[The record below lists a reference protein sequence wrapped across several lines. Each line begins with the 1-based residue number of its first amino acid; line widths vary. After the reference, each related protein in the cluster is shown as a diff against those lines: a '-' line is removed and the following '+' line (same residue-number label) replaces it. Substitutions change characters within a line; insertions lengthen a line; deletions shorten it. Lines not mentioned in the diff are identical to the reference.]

1 MRKIISLLITIMLVL
16 VSGCSYIL
24 PAEDKNASDK
34 GITYINL
41 SELISNA
48 KNNQTVK
55 EVVEDVSD
63 NDETAEEDA
72 VEETTVTEIPTIKV
86 TEGDL
91 VAFPNLKA
99 NDPDGDKV
107 TYTFS
112 APLDAKGEWQTKAG
126 DAGEKTITITA
137 SDGRTK
143 VKQDVKIL
151 IEALNKAPVLQNI
164 DDIMI
169 DEGKTLKLEPKATD
183 PEGKPVTITY
193 SGFMTSDTKALDYT
207 SSGEYIVRVTASD
220 GEKQVYQDV
229 KITVKDV
236 NRAPEFINII

>member
-1 MRKIISLLITIMLVL
+1 MRKIISLLITIMLVF

-24 PAEDKNASDK
+24 PAEDKNASDD

-48 KNNQTVK
+48 KDNQTVK

-63 NDETAEEDA
+63 DEDA
-72 VEETTVTEIPTIKV
+72 VEEATVIEMPTIKV

-91 VAFPNLKA
+91 VSFPNLKA
-99 NDPDGDKV
+99 TDPDGDKI

-126 DAGEKTITITA
+126 DAGEKTVTITA
-137 SDGRTK
+137 SDGRNK
-143 VKQDVKIL
+143 ASQDVKI
-151 IEALNKAPVLQNI
+151 IIDALNKAPVLDMI
-164 DDIMI
+164 SDIII
-169 DEGKTLKLEPKATD
+169 DEGKTLSLEPRATD
-183 PEGKPVTITY
+183 PEGKTVTITY
-193 SGFMTSDTKALDYT
+193 SGFMISNTKALDYS
-207 SSGEYIVRVTASD
+207 SSGDYIVRVTASD
-220 GEKQVYQDV
+220 GEKEDYQDV

-236 NRAPEFINII
+236 NRAPEFISII